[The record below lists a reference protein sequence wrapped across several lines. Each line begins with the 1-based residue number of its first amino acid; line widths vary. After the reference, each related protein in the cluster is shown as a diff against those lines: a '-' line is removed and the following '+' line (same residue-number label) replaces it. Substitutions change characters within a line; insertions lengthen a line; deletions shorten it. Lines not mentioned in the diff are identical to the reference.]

1 MVRIG
6 LATDSM
12 EFTPTPAYK
21 ADNGYD
27 YSFENGNPFS
37 DVIEEGSFSVSQ
49 GFSYGSDAR
58 TTTFKCSMSG
68 TMAQMKAIEQY
79 SHIAVYKDGALVFC
93 GCNPTFSKK
102 IPRGVGRDG
111 KGESFVEA
119 SVTYEDYSAGF
130 KDVAFSTDES
140 FDLFYSSNDAIKV
153 CDPDNP
159 SKSLVHILFGYL
171 DRNKAFS
178 LHFGA
183 MPSILKTT
191 VVTYFSASYNDKV
204 LSMLSDVFKQAGL
217 AWYVSNRDIYVLD
230 VLETLSGTAVNIPD
244 IESGATKKGR
254 SYVKLE
260 IPEIRIATAR
270 IAEDMV
276 VYDSGT
282 MTLDGKD
289 WAWSD
294 PVYYPSKEKY
304 VEASFSC
311 ARKEDGAKNGK
322 DSDEREK
329 RYFNFRDRNFYGNTG
344 SVFGD
349 SYGAFLDYFSRSSS
363 GLKYRVR
370 NTSLLKRDWRLR
382 QNADVL
388 LFKYSNAYRP
398 KDADGNDVWNGK
410 SEDCDYIFSQ
420 DMAQRYADALIYQ
433 KKTEAVYYEF
443 YADATEDFPQGFPIN
458 SVVSLQGTD
467 EDNPLLLITS
477 RTDRNDPFGGY
488 EYRAVP
494 YDRKGVTLSESF
506 VASNESLP
514 ASDEGFSMSISREL
528 VDCLAD
534 GTPKDTTAIRITVT
548 VTNRLFTPT
557 LEIAGTAVDFTKV
570 TEKVSTGDDTY
581 EYVDTDDW
589 IYDLDPTLGGAD
601 SCSVVAKAGTQSAS
615 RTIRKIVEGPDGA
628 GTWFFKTTYIGTTAE
643 IDALGESGG
652 RSWERANLTGDDP
665 RVKVGDSCYFGMT
678 NTDTGR
684 MDFVGGRCTTI
695 STTAITCDEGLGVI
709 RSGEDGAAGP
719 QGPPGVD
726 GTDGEDGISVS
737 TKWQYLLKA
746 GDSVPTM
753 SDEQSWSDEVPNGWY
768 MGWTYWTRL
777 VTTSTKLDGSIVGVK
792 RTSPMRYVSK
802 NEAMKSSVEFEVSLD
817 RPSYKFD
824 RRTDA
829 SVSIS
834 VYATTYGFNADCV
847 RFSWNNGE
855 KTSSSTFTDTIAIA
869 AVEDSTSFK
878 CTLFYKAQTSDA
890 DWIEYST
897 RIFTIS
903 GKDMTE
909 YDKNF
914 GILEQDPSGEVYLD
928 GDFYVKSVSDNSGKT
943 DYLPMMLVHG
953 AWTELSSFS
962 QAPDA
967 VGQMRDLL
975 MSMDAKIPSSSVVFY
990 GWFRNIAAQDAVVD
1004 NLFARN
1010 IRIPEEGGISGGAEG
1025 SDNFTISGTGKAQF
1039 KGAVLNDCDVSGT
1052 LTTTVLRTANE
1063 DIQESAIGLVD
1074 PTNPF
1079 DGINYYDM
1087 QDAVITASRNMVDDD
1102 LVSVSGGSVKY
1113 RGVVYPKALKRT
1125 SPKTYSNSA
1134 SGSISWDAPSKGDS
1148 FVSKTYRIL
1157 TLPFQGRV
1165 ELDGRSTC
1173 TYKTNTT
1180 QSVTYYTYGWETA
1193 SSTISC
1199 DSTGYSDDY
1208 VPSNPSVGET
1218 YYTYGAVQR
1227 NSYTTWGP
1235 WVEVSSNDGWT
1246 TSRPSGSTTT
1256 SSDGKTQTKTTY
1268 TNVTSSNGGYSFTKT
1283 VYERQ
1288 KNELVVEYSQT
1299 EYRHTYTQYSKTGIA
1314 AGSDVLNTAVSRLEY
1329 SIDGGTT
1336 WTSYTA
1342 PFDANT
1348 NTVYVR
1354 QVFDAI
1360 PNGSYY
1366 ITNPDGI
1373 SVSAVPYYPWVGPP
1387 TIVDVSSSTSSS
1399 NLANGLYAIDS
1410 SGCARTIERTTISD
1424 PINLIPGNL
1433 TSDEFWIKKS
1443 DGTYAINIG
1452 PNTAG
1457 DTFGQSMPFYQRP
1470 KSPLFSTN
1478 LLTSTF
1484 KDLLIECSEYRAPEQ
1499 RITTGSIVKITPSS
1513 IYVDRVS
1520 ALNASYFYKKGSV
1533 FSATVTPLSDTK
1545 GVHTKSIFPDE
1556 DSVYDIGSANKKYNR
1571 IYVDNVIGHIGWGN
1585 IVGKPNVEFWK
1596 TVQDF
1601 DLTNLDENKWFPC
1614 VNKKFSLP
1622 TYTNS
1627 IILVYTG
1634 LRLSGVPSWSTHN
1647 EGFSAIMYIMDHGN
1661 RWGCIQRR
1669 PLLLEYNWAFC
1680 DKPPISYE
1688 QMERSSRPVI
1698 WLRGGGKYSIA
1709 MTAETPY
1716 DTYFLPITDSYT
1728 YYEQTVSPS
1737 TSCPSIWA
1745 ADIWNVCNNAW
1756 LKGSA
1761 ITGAVFN

>member
-420 DMAQRYADALIYQ
+420 DMAQRYADALMYQ
-433 KKTEAVYYEF
+433 KRTEAVYYEF
-443 YADATEDFPQGFPIN
+443 YADAAEDYPQGYPIN

-467 EDNPLLLITS
+467 EDNPLMLITS

-514 ASDEGFSMSISREL
+514 ASDEGLSMSISREL

-557 LEIAGTAVDFTKV
+557 LEIAGTAVDLTKV

-615 RTIRKIVEGPDGA
+615 RTIRKIVEGSDGA
-628 GTWFFKTTYIGTTAE
+628 GTWFFKTTYTGTTAE

-665 RVKVGDSCYFGMT
+665 QVKVGDSCYFGMT

-719 QGPPGVD
+719 QGPPGDKGDTGSQGYGIVAAVSRPSFTEANWNTYGTIGHEEVWIDTESIRSGCRIGDLFLVVGTATDTGTAHTLTYRSTTASGNLQGVCIAHSTVAKGDKGENGSD
-726 GTDGEDGISVS
+726 GTPAKVFSLTCDKNSVIRNDRLSSYSMDYTFTIEVQGYSGLVVVKVNGTEKTLSQSGTRYTLKYALPFKDAQALTVVAYLEGAEMARLELSVIDQTISNLFLGSQDSLPTKTDYGTLLDGDYFVASTTFTEDTKQYTEGYPYVYGNGSWLILDASTAENASKIMDCMTAVLNSDVQAPVDSPIYKWMQNFVAQNAVIANLFAKRIALVEAGEIASANYYDTPASMQRFRIKANGEAEFSGIAVKNAIIEGDSLFKGKIQSNSLTTTFESLEAGKTYNVGLGSLKYWKYGMLEKFLDGKNYSDGYISLSSSNMIGKQAVKMRKGSSPITLFHADESSEISTYTASMSQNITFKISVRNNEGS
-737 TKWQYLLKA
+737 GY
-746 GDSVPTM
+746 PTM
-753 SDEQSWSDEVPNGWY
+753 VLIRKKNNDAFFVKGYSNPGSDEVSVAANKGDVFEIQIISLFDVNVYVVDSKNDFPNKYTFFDSSGSKLQIY
-768 MGWTYWTRL
+768 GTYNQGEVSIDGATLSEYLYKPSGIPSENGSGECLSAKLTL
-777 VTTSTKLDGSIVGVK
+777 VSEDGSINI
-792 RTSPMRYVSK
+792 S
-802 NEAMKSSVEFEVSLD
+802 NKSIF
-817 RPSYKFD
+817 
-824 RRTDA
+824 
-829 SVSIS
+829 SVS
-834 VYATTYGFNADCV
+834 
-847 RFSWNNGE
+847 WND
-855 KTSSSTFTDTIAIA
+855 SSQLFFITTDTNR
-869 AVEDSTSFK
+869 
-878 CTLFYKAQTSDA
+878 
-890 DWIEYST
+890 YS
-897 RIFTIS
+897 
-903 GKDMTE
+903 
-909 YDKNF
+909 
-914 GILEQDPSGEVYLD
+914 V
-928 GDFYVKSVSDNSGKT
+928 
-943 DYLPMMLVHG
+943 
-953 AWTELSSFS
+953 
-962 QAPDA
+962 
-967 VGQMRDLL
+967 
-975 MSMDAKIPSSSVVFY
+975 
-990 GWFRNIAAQDAVVD
+990 
-1004 NLFARN
+1004 
-1010 IRIPEEGGISGGAEG
+1010 
-1025 SDNFTISGTGKAQF
+1025 
-1039 KGAVLNDCDVSGT
+1039 
-1052 LTTTVLRTANE
+1052 
-1063 DIQESAIGLVD
+1063 
-1074 PTNPF
+1074 
-1079 DGINYYDM
+1079 
-1087 QDAVITASRNMVDDD
+1087 
-1102 LVSVSGGSVKY
+1102 
-1113 RGVVYPKALKRT
+1113 
-1125 SPKTYSNSA
+1125 
-1134 SGSISWDAPSKGDS
+1134 
-1148 FVSKTYRIL
+1148 
-1157 TLPFQGRV
+1157 
-1165 ELDGRSTC
+1165 
-1173 TYKTNTT
+1173 
-1180 QSVTYYTYGWETA
+1180 
-1193 SSTISC
+1193 
-1199 DSTGYSDDY
+1199 
-1208 VPSNPSVGET
+1208 
-1218 YYTYGAVQR
+1218 
-1227 NSYTTWGP
+1227 
-1235 WVEVSSNDGWT
+1235 
-1246 TSRPSGSTTT
+1246 
-1256 SSDGKTQTKTTY
+1256 SSDGYYKAF
-1268 TNVTSSNGGYSFTKT
+1268 SASFTLK
-1283 VYERQ
+1283 
-1288 KNELVVEYSQT
+1288 S
-1299 EYRHTYTQYSKTGIA
+1299 
-1314 AGSDVLNTAVSRLEY
+1314 
-1329 SIDGGTT
+1329 SIDSVIADTILPKKSSTNIGDSDHRFNEAYINSIYGAIGDGSMMVVPNNNNEVNFGG
-1336 WTSYTA
+1336 
-1342 PFDANT
+1342 
-1348 NTVYVR
+1348 
-1354 QVFDAI
+1354 
-1360 PNGSYY
+1360 
-1366 ITNPDGI
+1366 
-1373 SVSAVPYYPWVGPP
+1373 
-1387 TIVDVSSSTSSS
+1387 TSSS
-1399 NLANGLYAIDS
+1399 N
-1410 SGCARTIERTTISD
+1410 TI
-1424 PINLIPGNL
+1424 
-1433 TSDEFWIKKS
+1433 
-1443 DGTYAINIG
+1443 Y
-1452 PNTAG
+1452 
-1457 DTFGQSMPFYQRP
+1457 FG
-1470 KSPLFSTN
+1470 
-1478 LLTSTF
+1478 
-1484 KDLLIECSEYRAPEQ
+1484 YRAV
-1499 RITTGSIVKITPSS
+1499 GSKPIPAT
-1513 IYVDRVS
+1513 YVFG
-1520 ALNASYFYKKGSV
+1520 NG
-1533 FSATVTPLSDTK
+1533 SATIK
-1545 GVHTKSIFPDE
+1545 AGA
-1556 DSVYDIGSANKKYNR
+1556 VY
-1571 IYVDNVIGHIGWGN
+1571 
-1585 IVGKPNVEFWK
+1585 
-1596 TVQDF
+1596 
-1601 DLTNLDENKWFPC
+1601 
-1614 VNKKFSLP
+1614 
-1622 TYTNS
+1622 
-1627 IILVYTG
+1627 
-1634 LRLSGVPSWSTHN
+1634 
-1647 EGFSAIMYIMDHGN
+1647 
-1661 RWGCIQRR
+1661 
-1669 PLLLEYNWAFC
+1669 
-1680 DKPPISYE
+1680 
-1688 QMERSSRPVI
+1688 
-1698 WLRGGGKYSIA
+1698 
-1709 MTAETPY
+1709 
-1716 DTYFLPITDSYT
+1716 
-1728 YYEQTVSPS
+1728 
-1737 TSCPSIWA
+1737 
-1745 ADIWNVCNNAW
+1745 
-1756 LKGSA
+1756 
-1761 ITGAVFN
+1761 GAVFN